1 MGKAPRQFASFAL
14 VGVAGLV
21 VDIVVLYACLSIG
34 LGYYGGR
41 VCSFLAAVWATWE
54 LNRRY
59 TFGGAAEGV
68 SSAPAQWWR
77 YLLAMLGGGV
87 VNYLAYSAVVSLA
100 PGLPFLPIVAVA
112 AGSLA
117 GMFVNFSSAKF
128 LVFKK

>member
-1 MGKAPRQFASFAL
+1 MSKAPRQFASFAL
-14 VGVAGLV
+14 VGVAGLI
-21 VDIVVLYACLSIG
+21 VDIAVLYACLGIG

-41 VCSFLAAVWATWE
+41 VCSFLAAVWTTWE

-59 TFGGAAEGV
+59 TFAGGAAD
-68 SSAPAQWWR
+68 APRPQWWR

-87 VNYLAYSAVVSLA
+87 VNYLVYGAVVSFV
-100 PGLPFLPIVAVA
+100 PGLPFLPVVAVA
-112 AGSLA
+112 VGSLA

>member
-59 TFGGAAEGV
+59 TFAGGATN
-68 SSAPAQWWR
+68 APRPQWWR

-100 PGLPFLPIVAVA
+100 PGLPFLPVVAVA

>member
-1 MGKAPRQFASFAL
+1 MRKAPRQFASFAL
-14 VGVAGLV
+14 VGIAGLV
-21 VDIVVLYACLSIG
+21 VDVAVLYAGLSIG

-59 TFGGAAEGV
+59 TFAGGPADAAR
-68 SSAPAQWWR
+68 PQWWR

-87 VNYLAYSAVVSLA
+87 VNYTAYSAVVSFA
-100 PGLPFLPIVAVA
+100 PGLSFLPVVAVA

-117 GMFVNFSSAKF
+117 GMVVNFSSAKF